1 MNIRKLILPVLA
13 GIMAC
18 ILAFGGCGSPVKPEE
33 TADTAAA
40 EAGPEKEEED
50 TEEAADREEAGGE
63 EEALPDE
70 EIQYEIVE
78 DVEQID
84 YDGVYTTKEDVGL
97 YLYTYGE
104 LPSNFMTKKEARALG
119 WSGGSLEEIAPG
131 YCIGGDYFGNN
142 EGRLPEGSYHECDI
156 DTLYSKKGR
165 GSRRIVY
172 SDDGRIYYTE
182 DHYETF
188 ELLYG
193 EE

>member
-1 MNIRKLILPVLA
+1 MNIQKLILPLIASV
-13 GIMAC
+13 MAC
-18 ILAFGGCGSPVKPEE
+18 ILSLGGCGSRGAEEE
-33 TADTAAA
+33 TADIAVTDAQ
-40 EAGPEKEEED
+40 PEKEEAGS
-50 TEEAADREEAGGE
+50 TEADAGE
-63 EEALPDE
+63 EEPLAE
-70 EIQYEIVE
+70 EDVQFEVVE

-84 YDGVYTTKEDVGL
+84 YDGVYTSKEDVGL

-142 EGRLPEGSYHECDI
+142 EGLLPEGSYHECDI

-165 GSRRIVY
+165 GAKRIVY